1 MPDNRE
7 LLPVLLAEKSG
18 KIKGGIYHR
27 MQIDFAYNSNHIEG
41 SRLTHDQTRYIYETH
56 TIDGVAPVND
66 VFEAANHF
74 KCFDFVLDT
83 VSEPI
88 TEEYIKELHRILK
101 NGLMIDNDDYSVIGD
116 YKKYPNE
123 VGQIKTASPEDVSEL
138 VKSLL
143 HEYSNNLLLDL
154 YDVAEFHAS
163 FEKIHPFYDGNGRVG
178 RLIMLK
184 QCLANDIVPFF
195 IDDNIKYFYY
205 FGLKEWQLDEKKIRL
220 LDVFLSMQ
228 DDMKSILDYF
238 RIDYEKTDLTARDLV
253 KKHKS

>member
-7 LLPVLLAEKSG
+7 LLSVLLAEKCG

-41 SRLTHDQTRYIYETH
+41 SRITHEQTRYIYETH
-56 TIDGVAPVND
+56 TIDGVVSVND
-66 VFEAANHF
+66 VFETANHF
-74 KCFDFVLDT
+74 KCFDFILDT
-83 VSEPI
+83 VSETI
-88 TEEYIKELHRILK
+88 TEKYIKELHRMLK
-101 NGLMIDNDDYSVIGD
+101 NGLMIGNDDYSVIGD

-123 VGQIKTASPEDVSEL
+123 VGQIKTASPEDVSEF

-143 HEYSNNLLLDL
+143 HEYSNKSSLDL

-195 IDDNIKYFYY
+195 INDNIKYFYY
-205 FGLKEWQLDEKKIRL
+205 LGLKEWQLNEKRSRL

-228 DDMKSILDYF
+228 DDIKAILEYF
-238 RIDYEKTDLTARDLV
+238 KIDYDRTELTARELME
-253 KKHKS
+253 KHKS

>member
-7 LLPVLLAEKSG
+7 LLPVLLVEKSG

-27 MQIDFAYNSNHIEG
+27 MQIDFAYNSNHIEDR
-41 SRLTHDQTRYIYETH
+41 RLTHDQIRYIYETH

-74 KCFDFVLDT
+74 KCFDFILDI

-101 NGLMIDNDDYSVIGD
+101 NGLMIDDDDYSVIGD

-123 VGQIKTASPEDVSEL
+123 VGQIKTASSEDVSAL
-138 VKSLL
+138 VQDLL
-143 HEYSNNLLLDL
+143 HEYTHKSALDL
-154 YDVAEFHAS
+154 YDVAEFHAA

-178 RLIMLK
+178 RLIMMK
-184 QCLANDIVPFF
+184 HVSQT
-195 IDDNIKYFYY
+195 ID
-205 FGLKEWQLDEKKIRL
+205 L
-220 LDVFLSMQ
+220 LGN
-228 DDMKSILDYF
+228 
-238 RIDYEKTDLTARDLV
+238 
-253 KKHKS
+253 